1 MKPFPKPE
9 DCPRSEHFSAA
20 YHYERARADCYASEV
35 VPLIIEAEALL
46 CDCRAGEAANELA
59 QRIVDVLREL
69 EEK

>member
-1 MKPFPKPE
+1 MKPFPKRE
-9 DCPRSEHFSAA
+9 EYSVPRN
-20 YHYERARADCYASEV
+20 YERARADWYASEV